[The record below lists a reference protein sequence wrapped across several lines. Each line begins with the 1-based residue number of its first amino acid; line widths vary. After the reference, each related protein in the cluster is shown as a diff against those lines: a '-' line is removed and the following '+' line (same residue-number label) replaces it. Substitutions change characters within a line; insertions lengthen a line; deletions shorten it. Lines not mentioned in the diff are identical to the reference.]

1 MSFLHERLADD
12 RGLERYLL
20 GLLPEEDEERLDQ
33 ASVEDDS
40 VALRLRMAEDDL
52 IEGYVRRT
60 LATETRQRFETYY
73 LSSPRRRERVAF
85 AARFLGAVDRAA
97 IRADMASGG
106 SHSESATTVLHS
118 KLVPGVLAS
127 AAVLVVAFGLMLLN
141 SGQLGD
147 LQRVSGGESA
157 ALQRARREPDQQ
169 LPGPRAANP
178 PPVTGQE
185 PVKRLETPGRSRP
198 LAPAA
203 EPSEAQ
209 EATTIAFVLLPQMRA
224 SGPAPVLALPAGADR
239 VAFELRLEP
248 NDDAS
253 RYEVALKDPATGRAV
268 WRSERLAKT
277 SSGDEASLVVVVP
290 ARALEPRHYVF
301 HLNVPSS
308 GGQTDVVGSYSFQ
321 VLPR

>member
-12 RGLERYLL
+12 RELERYLL

-40 VALRLRMAEDDL
+40 VALRLRIAEDDL

-73 LSSPRRRERVAF
+73 LSSLRRRERVAF

-97 IRADMASGG
+97 VRADLASGG
-106 SHSESATTVLHS
+106 SHSESATPVLHS

-147 LQRVSGGESA
+147 LQRVAGGESA

-169 LPGPRAANP
+169 LPEPRVANP

-185 PVKRLETPGRSRP
+185 PVKGLETPGRLRP

-203 EPSEAQ
+203 GPSEAQ
-209 EATTIAFVLLPQMRA
+209 EATTIALVLLPQMRA
-224 SGPAPVLALPAGADR
+224 SGPAPVLALPSGADR

-248 NDDAS
+248 NDAS

-268 WRSERLAKT
+268 WRSEWLAKT

-290 ARALEPRHYVF
+290 ARALKPQHYVF